1 MVEASYLLR
10 PQHDEVSHG
19 LVIEASVEVS
29 QSLFHNIAFVL
40 LNAQQ
45 NFAFHKLQVSQLP

>member
-45 NFAFHKLQVSQLP
+45 NFN